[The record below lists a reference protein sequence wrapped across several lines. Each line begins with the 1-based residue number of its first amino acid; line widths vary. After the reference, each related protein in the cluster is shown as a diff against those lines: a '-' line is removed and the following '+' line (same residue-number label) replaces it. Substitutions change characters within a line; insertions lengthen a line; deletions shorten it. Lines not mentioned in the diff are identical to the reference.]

1 MKLLEFLQRLLKNL
15 SKESKFQHSRGV
27 TLVELLIVIALIAII
42 GASTTP
48 VLSNFLARNYL
59 RNKTNELVA
68 SLRTAQINTIS
79 GKEDSQW
86 GVNTSTSEIT
96 LFKGS
101 SFAGRDT
108 NFDQSFSIPATITI
122 TTDEIVFDRLTGDP
136 DAVATLTITS
146 NAGDS
151 NTVTVNEVGTVNVN

>member
-1 MKLLEFLQRLLKNL
+1 MNLQVLLEDKNDNQ
-15 SKESKFQHSRGV
+15 KGV
-27 TLVELLIVIALIAII
+27 TFVELLIVIALIAII

-68 SLRTAQINTIS
+68 SLRTAQINTIA
-79 GKEDSQW
+79 GKEGSKW
-86 GVNTSTSEIT
+86 GVNTSSSNIIM
-96 LFKGS
+96 FKGN
-101 SFAGRDT
+101 SFAARDT
-108 NFDQSFSIPATITI
+108 NFDQSFSVPATITI

-136 DAVATLTITS
+136 DAVATLTVTS

-151 NTVTVNEVGTVNVN
+151 NTVTVNEVGTVNVQ